1 LDIYVQPFS
10 CKKNEYNIF
19 KKIVLDS
26 AAGNQ
31 KKKDTLIE
39 MVKLAYTLQGKG
51 KNRKRSLT
59 EILEIIND
67 KSAYFKKAEALIK
80 KIEIASNSDI
90 ELSDE

>member
-1 LDIYVQPFS
+1 
-10 CKKNEYNIF
+10 
-19 KKIVLDS
+19 
-26 AAGNQ
+26 
-31 KKKDTLIE
+31 